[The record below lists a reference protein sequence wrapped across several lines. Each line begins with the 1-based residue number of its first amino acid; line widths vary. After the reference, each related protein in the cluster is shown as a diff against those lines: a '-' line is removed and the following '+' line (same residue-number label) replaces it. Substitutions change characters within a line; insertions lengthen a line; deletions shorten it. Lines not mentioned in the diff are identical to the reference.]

1 MVRAGEWG
9 VNWGRVSHESGLS
22 VCDFVSFDFFTDKER
37 LVVFV
42 LVKKKATYMQ
52 GVDGYMEGNS

>member
-1 MVRAGEWG
+1 M
-9 VNWGRVSHESGLS
+9 SHESGLS

-52 GVDGYMEGNS
+52 GVDGYMEGNR